1 MKDKDIKT
9 FTYLFIFTMCLIL
22 SVLSFLLCLV
32 LEVYYL
38 NYWEVFFFMIL
49 PLFLLGC
56 LTSLVLTITNKNEK
70 IVKKGTKKEKA

>member
-22 SVLSFLLCLV
+22 SALSFLLCLV